1 MRDDDEIL
9 EDYER
14 ELAEEPEP
22 APRRKRGF
30 ALVAGA
36 LAVACVFLL
45 VEIFANRSIAD
56 DIGTAQHD
64 LRVAQAGAERVDAE
78 NGTFDAASADGL
90 TAARY
95 DGGELRYVGPD
106 TASSGLG
113 SVSVYADGVTWAAAV
128 EVRPGACFY
137 LRLDAGREDP
147 RYGVGTVCTAREAL
161 GSNDTQW

>member
-14 ELAEEPEP
+14 ELTEEPEP

-30 ALVAGA
+30 ALVAGTLA
-36 LAVACVFLL
+36 LACVFLL
-45 VEIFANRSIAD
+45 VEIFANRSIGN

-78 NGTFDAASADGL
+78 TGTFDGASADGL
-90 TAARY
+90 AAARY
-95 DGGELRYVGPD
+95 DGGELSYVGPD

-113 SVSVYADGVTWAAAV
+113 SVSIYADGVTWAAAIQ
-128 EVRPGACFY
+128 VRPGACFY
-137 LRLDAGREDP
+137 LRLDAGKDP
-147 RYGVGTVCTAREAL
+147 AYGVGTVCTAREAL
-161 GSNDTQW
+161 GSKDSQW

>member
-30 ALVAGA
+30 TLVAGTLA
-36 LAVACVFLL
+36 LACVFLL

-78 NGTFDAASADGL
+78 TGTFDGASADGL

-95 DGGELRYVGPD
+95 DGGELRYVGSD
-106 TASSGLG
+106 TASAGLG
-113 SVSVYADGVTWAAAV
+113 NVSVYAEGVTWAAAV
-128 EVRPGACFY
+128 QIRPGACFY
-137 LRLDAGREDP
+137 LRLDAGHEDP
-147 RYGVGTVCTAREAL
+147 AYGVGTVCTARQAL
-161 GSNDTQW
+161 GSKDDKW